1 MANLDVMFPTIMG
14 QIRGSKSR
22 NHTILLQV
30 TQEEE
35 RRLVKHSKH
44 EKEGSSFFPCAKSS
58 PAALC
63 LLINFQYAF
72 EKPLGERR
80 ARQVRVDLAR

>member
-1 MANLDVMFPTIMG
+1 MFPTIMG

-44 EKEGSSFFPCAKSS
+44 EKEGSSLCEIVPLQ
-58 PAALC
+58 LC
-63 LLINFQYAF
+63 LLINFQYSF

-80 ARQVRVDLAR
+80 ARQVHADPAR